1 MAVDSK
7 SSLSAGEI
15 IRAVL
20 TEDPE
25 VSRRAGDVYP
35 VVEDRADLPYI
46 VYRRAGLEQTPVK
59 GQRGSDT
66 VLMEIL
72 CFTKGYTEGVELAEA
87 VRDALD
93 GVQAEHE
100 DLVIRSC
107 TLTDSEENW
116 YDDAYVQ
123 QLIFNCKM

>member
-1 MAVDSK
+1 MAASK

-59 GQRGSDT
+59 KQRGSDT

-87 VRDALD
+87 VRNALD

-100 DLVIRSC
+100 GLVIRSC
-107 TLTDSEENW
+107 TLTDSEETW